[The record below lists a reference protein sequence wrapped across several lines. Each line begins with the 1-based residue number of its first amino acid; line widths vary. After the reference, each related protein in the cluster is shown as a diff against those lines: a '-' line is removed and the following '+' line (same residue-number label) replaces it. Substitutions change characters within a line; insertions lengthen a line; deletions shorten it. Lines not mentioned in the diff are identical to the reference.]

1 MWTGEVAMGYLI
13 LLVGAGRRE
22 ALLNVIRSITSSIE
36 KIDTK
41 TPVLTINM

>member
-13 LLVGAGRRE
+13 VLIGAGRRA
-22 ALLNVIRSITSSIE
+22 ALLNVSRSITFSIG